1 MPKTIDKY
9 TIERNNI
16 LQKILEILEISEN
29 NNLFSL
35 KKLDENE
42 TKIKQIM
49 DIEPDIKKYFLCSRW
64 NYYSNKKREF
74 KRNYLSLIKAVMKD
88 LNVKMI
94 SSTLIRKIDNNKTK
108 SETYYIFY
116 LKTFFYINVDIKEY

>member
-108 SETYYIFY
+108 SETYYIFE
-116 LKTFFYINVDIKEY
+116 F